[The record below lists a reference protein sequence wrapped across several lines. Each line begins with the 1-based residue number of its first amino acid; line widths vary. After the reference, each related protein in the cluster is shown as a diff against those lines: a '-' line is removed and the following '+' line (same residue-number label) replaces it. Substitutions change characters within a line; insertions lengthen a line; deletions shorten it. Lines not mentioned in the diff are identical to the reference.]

1 MIATKK
7 EPLVEFAERI
17 AGLAKKVGNMGSALN
32 TEEAT
37 KTALVLPFIAAL
49 GYDVFNPSEVV
60 PEFAAPIG
68 EYKDA
73 RVDYAILVEGKPIL
87 LIECKPFGAPLE
99 AKQCN
104 QLQLYFHGTDAPI
117 AILTDGNRYRFFSDL
132 EAPNRMDAKPYMEF
146 ALADMDE
153 ALIPELRK
161 LAKGKFDRNACL
173 SAANELKYNRE
184 FKRILAEQMESP
196 HEDFAR
202 FFIRQAYDGK
212 ITQQVLD
219 RFTPVLVAA
228 MNQFIN
234 DRINERLKNAMTQ
247 QQKPEA
253 PDPSAQEAPAEDK
266 TASGIVTTPEEIEAW
281 YLIKSLLVGVV
292 DSERVT
298 MRDAQS
304 YCAIL
309 LDDNNRKPLCRL
321 HFNGKQWRVG
331 LFDGDNRDD
340 RVNIDRLDDIL
351 PLGERIRATARQ
363 YDAATNSKNREGE

>member
-1 MIATKK
+1 M
-7 EPLVEFAERI
+7 EFAERI
-17 AGLAKKVGNMGSALN
+17 AELAKKIGSMGSALN

-87 LIECKPFGAPLE
+87 LIECKAFGTQLE
-99 AKQCN
+99 SKQCN
-104 QLQLYFHGTDAPI
+104 QLQLYFHGTEAPI

-132 EAPNRMDAKPYMEF
+132 ETPNRMDTKPYMEF
-146 ALADMDE
+146 TLADMDE

-161 LAKGKFDRNACL
+161 LAKGKFDRDACL

-184 FKRILAEQMESP
+184 FKRILTEQMENP

-202 FFIRQAYDGK
+202 FFIRQAYDGM
-212 ITQQVLD
+212 ITQQVRD

-253 PDPSAQEAPAEDK
+253 PEPTKQESPVEEK
-266 TASGIVTTPEEIEAW
+266 QASGIVTTPEEIEAW
-281 YLIKSLLVGVV
+281 YIIKSLLVGVV

-340 RVNIDRLDDIL
+340 RINIEKLDDIL
-351 PLGERIRATARQ
+351 PLGDRIRATAMQ
-363 YDAATNSKNREGE
+363 YDSAKKAKEGE

>member
-1 MIATKK
+1 M
-7 EPLVEFAERI
+7 EFAERI
-17 AGLAKKVGNMGSALN
+17 AELAKKVGNMGSALN

-73 RVDYAILVEGKPIL
+73 RVDYAILVDGKPIL

-132 EAPNRMDAKPYMEF
+132 EAPNRMDVKPYMEF

-153 ALIPELRK
+153 TLIPELRK
-161 LAKGKFDRNACL
+161 LAKGKFDRDACL

-202 FFIRQAYDGK
+202 FFIRQAYDGM
-212 ITQQVLD
+212 ITQQVRD

-253 PDPSAQEAPAEDK
+253 QEPAAQVSPAEEK
-266 TASGIVTTPEEIEAW
+266 AASGIVTTPEEIEAW
-281 YLIKSLLVGVV
+281 YIIKSLLVGVV

-340 RVNIDRLDDIL
+340 RVNIDKLDDIL
-351 PLGERIRATARQ
+351 PLGDRIRATARQ
-363 YDAATNSKNREGE
+363 YDEAANNKNKEGE

>member
-1 MIATKK
+1 M
-7 EPLVEFAERI
+7 EFAERI
-17 AGLAKKVGNMGSALN
+17 AELAKKIGSMGSALN

-87 LIECKPFGAPLE
+87 LIECKAFGTQLE
-99 AKQCN
+99 SKQCN
-104 QLQLYFHGTDAPI
+104 QLQLYFHGTEAPI

-132 EAPNRMDAKPYMEF
+132 ETPNRMDTKPYMEF
-146 ALADMDE
+146 TLADMDE

-161 LAKGKFDRNACL
+161 LAKGKFDRDACL

-184 FKRILAEQMESP
+184 FKRILAEQMENP

-202 FFIRQAYDGK
+202 FFIRQAYDGM
-212 ITQQVLD
+212 ITQQVRD

-253 PDPSAQEAPAEDK
+253 PEPIKQESPVEEK
-266 TASGIVTTPEEIEAW
+266 QASGIVTTPEEIEAW
-281 YLIKSLLVGVV
+281 YIIKSLLVGVV

-340 RVNIDRLDDIL
+340 RINIEKLDDIL
-351 PLGERIRATARQ
+351 PLGDRIRATAMQ
-363 YDAATNSKNREGE
+363 YDSAKKAKEGE

>member
-1 MIATKK
+1 
-7 EPLVEFAERI
+7 
-17 AGLAKKVGNMGSALN
+17 MGSPLN

-87 LIECKPFGAPLE
+87 LIECKAFGTQLE
-99 AKQCN
+99 SKQCN
-104 QLQLYFHGTDAPI
+104 QLQLYFHGTEAPI

-132 EAPNRMDAKPYMEF
+132 ETPNRMDTKPYMEF
-146 ALADMDE
+146 TLADMDE

-161 LAKGKFDRNACL
+161 LAKGKFDRDACL

-184 FKRILAEQMESP
+184 FKRILAEQMENP

-202 FFIRQAYDGK
+202 FFIRQAYDGM
-212 ITQQVLD
+212 ITQQVRD

-247 QQKPEA
+247 QQKPEV
-253 PDPSAQEAPAEDK
+253 PEPIMQESPAEEK
-266 TASGIVTTPEEIEAW
+266 QASGIVTTPEEIEAW
-281 YLIKSLLVGVV
+281 YIIKSLLVGVV
-292 DSERVT
+292 DSKRVT

-340 RVNIDRLDDIL
+340 RINIEKLDDIL
-351 PLGERIRATARQ
+351 PLGDRIRATAMQ
-363 YDAATNSKNREGE
+363 YDSAKKAKEGE

>member
-1 MIATKK
+1 M
-7 EPLVEFAERI
+7 EFAERI
-17 AGLAKKVGNMGSALN
+17 AELAKKIGSMGSALN

-87 LIECKPFGAPLE
+87 LIECKAFGTQLE
-99 AKQCN
+99 SKQCN
-104 QLQLYFHGTDAPI
+104 QLQLYFHGTEAPI

-132 EAPNRMDAKPYMEF
+132 ETPNRMDAKPYMEF
-146 ALADMDE
+146 TLADMDE

-161 LAKGKFDRNACL
+161 LAKGKFDRDACL

-184 FKRILAEQMESP
+184 FKRILAEQMENP

-202 FFIRQAYDGK
+202 FFIRQAYDGM
-212 ITQQVLD
+212 ITQQVRD

-253 PDPSAQEAPAEDK
+253 PEPIIQESPVEEK
-266 TASGIVTTPEEIEAW
+266 QASGIVTTPEEIEAW
-281 YLIKSLLVGVV
+281 YIIKSLLVGVV

-309 LDDNNRKPLCRL
+309 LDDNNRKPLCCL

-331 LFDGDNRDD
+331 LFDGDKRDD
-340 RVNIDRLDDIL
+340 RINIDKLDDIL
-351 PLGERIRATARQ
+351 LLGDRIRATAIQ
-363 YDAATNSKNREGE
+363 YDSAKKAKEGE